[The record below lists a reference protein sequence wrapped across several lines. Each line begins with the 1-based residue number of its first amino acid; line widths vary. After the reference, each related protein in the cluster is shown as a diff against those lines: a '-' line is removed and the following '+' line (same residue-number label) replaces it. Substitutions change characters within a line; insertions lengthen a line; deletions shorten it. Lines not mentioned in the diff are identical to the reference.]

1 MAYPTRNISIVLPW
15 EDFVELQK
23 RSKEQDVSMASIVKK
38 LIRNYVGV
46 TGGEIKQDNFT
57 PPKIMPIN

>member
-57 PPKIMPIN
+57 PPQIMPIN